1 MNFIIRSVKTLTYL
15 CGVFIIFLLASCSPK
30 VAQSPL
36 MNGVEKNFYILD
48 DGANRLHYVSV
59 GSTYNQPIL
68 FIHGA
73 PDNWTAYENFL
84 ADKALQNDF
93 QMISVDRLGYGSSKK
108 GKPKLASID
117 TQARLIVKALESNQS
132 GKKAIIIGRSYG
144 APIAAKITAQNPDL
158 VEKLLLISPVIN
170 PDKEKYFWF
179 AYASKHWIISK
190 LLPSDFNIA
199 TKEKF
204 AHAAE
209 LRKMEK
215 DWGKIET
222 DVTVFQGGEDW
233 ISDIANFDYAKK
245 QLRKLKKKEKSHF
258 VFLPTAGHAISESH
272 PELVKKVILRK
283 KSTTETEF

>member
-1 MNFIIRSVKTLTYL
+1 MNFRFEPVKTLA
-15 CGVFIIFLLASCSPK
+15 FLSLFFSVGLQFSCSPK
-30 VAQSPL
+30 IVHSPVS
-36 MNGVEKNFYILD
+36 GVEKNFHLYD
-48 DGANRLHYVSV
+48 DDSFRLHYVTV
-59 GSTYNQPIL
+59 GSKYNQPIL

-84 ADKALQNDF
+84 GDKALQNDF

-117 TQARLIVKALESNQS
+117 EQASLIVKALESNQS

-170 PDKEKYFWF
+170 PEKEKYFWF
-179 AYASKHWIISK
+179 AYAAKHWVVSQF
-190 LLPSDFNIA
+190 LPSDFNIA

-215 DWGKIET
+215 DWENIET

-233 ISDIANFDYAKK
+233 ISDIANFDYAK
-245 QLRKLKKKEKSHF
+245 RKLKRLEKKERSHF
-258 VFLPTAGHAISESH
+258 VFLPKAGHSISETH
-272 PELVKKVILRK
+272 AEVVKKAILEK
-283 KSTTETEF
+283 KSTPETEF

>member
-1 MNFIIRSVKTLTYL
+1 MNSIPRTIKTSVCLGGTL
-15 CGVFIIFLLASCSPK
+15 FALLLSSCSPK
-30 VAQSPL
+30 IAISP
-36 MNGVEKNFYILD
+36 MSGVEKVFHLLD
-48 DGANRLHYVSV
+48 DDNYRLHYVSI

-73 PDNWTAYENFL
+73 PDNWTAYENLL
-84 ADKALQNDF
+84 ADKALQNNF
-93 QMISVDRLGYGSSKK
+93 QMISVDRLGYGSSRK

-117 TQARLIVKALESNQS
+117 EQARLIVKALESNQS
-132 GKKAIIIGRSYG
+132 GKKAIVIGRSYG
-144 APIAAKITAQNPDL
+144 APIAAKITAQHPDL

-179 AYASKHWIISK
+179 AYAAKHWVISK
-190 LLPSDFNIA
+190 FLPPDFNIA

-215 DWGKIET
+215 DWGKIES

-233 ISDIANFDYAKK
+233 ISDIANFDYAKR
-245 QLRKLKKKEKSHF
+245 QLRKLEKKERSHF
-258 VFLPTAGHAISESH
+258 IFLPKAGHSISETH
-272 PELVKKVILRK
+272 PEVVKKAIFQK
-283 KSTTETEF
+283 KPMLKSEF